1 MAEGIIVSDLVR
13 NTWLALSNRCV
24 LGRRLLRRQRLDYVV
39 LHVSGSYTERTLLPR
54 RRFPVSLLP
63 WPPPPPSV
71 EAFTNTLERL
81 AVDPRL
87 KGIVLVISS
96 LSAGPATMASL
107 RQAVVRFRDS
117 DKRVIAYLHT
127 LGMWPYYL
135 ATACDEI
142 LAPECATF
150 RVAGLWA
157 EAIFLKNALD
167 LVGIEADFE
176 AIAEYKVSPDTYCRT
191 QMTEPHRE
199 MLESLLDS
207 LYDEI
212 TSAMAEGRSL
222 AAQRVQE
229 LLDSVPLPAQQA
241 HEAGLLDGVYYED
254 ELPARLGTLKTPATL
269 VTWDQA
275 KQHLLRPRRWHSRLA
290 RLRAS
295 GIGVISLEGVI
306 VPGPS
311 RRTPIPLPLP
321 VPLPSNQAGSDTVI
335 QQLRAAA
342 QDKRLAAVVL
352 HVDSPG
358 GSAMASDLIWREVVL
373 LRRTKPVVVYMSN
386 QAASGGYYVSAP
398 ASAIFAQATTL
409 TGSIGVWG
417 GKFVTQGL
425 LEKLRV
431 GREVVSRGKAAGLY
445 SETAPFSQDE
455 RTKIR
460 ADIGASYARFKSHV
474 AEGRGMDDDEV
485 EAVARG
491 RVWTGEQAL
500 ARGLVDNLGDL
511 QAAADRARQLAGI
524 SPRRYAPL
532 VNVPPPK
539 HHLLPQPL
547 AADAFSLAEWFAGL
561 TALLREGVLALA
573 PWMIRIES

>member
-191 QMTEPHRE
+191 QMTKPHRE

>member
-1 MAEGIIVSDLVR
+1 MAEGIVVSDLVR
-13 NTWLALSNRCV
+13 NTWLALSNRCL
-24 LGRRLLRRQRLDYVV
+24 LGRRLLRRRRLDYVV
-39 LHVSGSYTERTLLPR
+39 LHVSGSYTERTLLSR

-81 AVDPRL
+81 AIDPRV
-87 KGIVLVISS
+87 KGIVLVVSS
-96 LSAGPATMASL
+96 LSAGPATMTSL
-107 RQAVVRFRDS
+107 RQAVVRFRNS
-117 DKRVIAYLHT
+117 GKRAIAYVRT
-127 LGMWPYYL
+127 LSMWPYYL

-142 LAPECATF
+142 LTPDSVTF
-150 RVAGLWA
+150 RLAGLWA

-207 LYDEI
+207 LYDEL

-222 AAQRVQE
+222 TAHRVQE
-229 LLDSVPLPAQQA
+229 LLDNVPLPARQA
-241 HEAGLLDGVYYED
+241 HEAGLLDGVCYED
-254 ELPARLGTLKTPATL
+254 ELPAHLGTPETPATL
-269 VTWDQA
+269 VPWDQA
-275 KQHLLRPRRWHSRLA
+275 QRHLLRPRRWHSRLV
-290 RLRAS
+290 RLRAP

-321 VPLPSNQAGSDTVI
+321 VPLPSAQAGADTVI
-335 QQLRAAA
+335 QQLRTAA

-373 LRRTKPVVVYMSN
+373 LHRTKPVVVYMSN

-398 ASAIFAQATTL
+398 AGAIFAQATTL

-455 RTKIR
+455 RAKIR

-511 QAAADRARQLAGI
+511 QAAADKARQLAGI

-532 VNVPPPK
+532 VNVPPPRR
-539 HHLLPQPL
+539 HLLPQPL
-547 AADAFSLAEWFAGL
+547 GADAFRLAEWFAGL

-573 PWMIRIES
+573 PWMIQIES

>member
-199 MLESLLDS
+199 MLELLLDS

>member
-1 MAEGIIVSDLVR
+1 MAEGIVISDLVR
-13 NTWLALSNRCV
+13 NARLALSNR
-24 LGRRLLRRQRLDYVV
+24 LRLSRRQRLDYVV
-39 LHVSGSYTERTLLPR
+39 LRVSGSYTERTLLPQ

-63 WPPPPPSV
+63 WPPPLPSV

-81 AVDPRL
+81 TVDPRV

-96 LSAGPATMASL
+96 LSAGPATLASL
-107 RQAVVRFRDS
+107 RQAVVRFRNS
-117 DKRVIAYLHT
+117 GKSAIAYFHT
-127 LGMWPYYL
+127 LSMWPYYL

-142 LAPECATF
+142 LAPESATL

-157 EAIFLKNALD
+157 ETIFLKNALD

-207 LYDEI
+207 LYDEL

-222 AAQRVQE
+222 TAQRVRE
-229 LLDSVPLPAQQA
+229 LLDSVPLSAQQA
-241 HEAGLLDGVYYED
+241 HEAGLLDGVCYED
-254 ELPARLGTLKTPATL
+254 ELPARLGTPETPATL

-275 KQHLLRPRRWHSRLA
+275 KRHLLRPRRWHSR
-290 RLRAS
+290 RS
-295 GIGVISLEGVI
+295 IGVISLEGVI

-321 VPLPSNQAGSDTVI
+321 VPLASNQAGSDTVI

-342 QDKRLAAVVL
+342 RDKRLAAVVL

-358 GSAMASDLIWREVVL
+358 GSAAASDLIWREVVH
-373 LRRTKPVVVYMSN
+373 LRRTKPLVVYMSN
-386 QAASGGYYVSAP
+386 QAASGGYYVAAP
-398 ASAIFAQATTL
+398 ANAILAQATSL

-425 LEKLRV
+425 FEKLRV
-431 GREVVSRGKAAGLY
+431 GREVVSRGMAAGLY
-445 SETAPFSQDE
+445 SDTAPFSKDE
-455 RTKIR
+455 QTKIR
-460 ADIGASYARFKSHV
+460 ADIGASYARFRSHV
-474 AEGRGMDDDEV
+474 AEGRGMDIDEV
-485 EAVARG
+485 EEVARG

-500 ARGLVDNLGDL
+500 ARGLVDDLGDL
-511 QAAADRARQLAGI
+511 QAAADKARQLAKI
-524 SPRRYAPL
+524 PPRRYAPL

-539 HHLLPQPL
+539 HHLLPQSL
-547 AADAFSLAEWFAGL
+547 AADGSRLAEWFAGL

-573 PWMIRIES
+573 PWMIQIES